1 MRTSSHKVAFIS
13 KISNPASVTP
23 PASCCHWCEWCQG
36 HLKGDLKDVNM
47 YGSKAKQSKAKY
59 LSAPWGFSTAE
70 QLFTLAVTVSKVF
83 SLGHGILKATKLYET
98 RIMIN

>member
-1 MRTSSHKVAFIS
+1 M
-13 KISNPASVTP
+13 
-23 PASCCHWCEWCQG
+23 E
-36 HLKGDLKDVNM
+36 
-47 YGSKAKQSKAKY
+47 AKQSKAKY